1 MTDASENDSFG
12 GRAKRYAKV
21 GRAVGGLAVR
31 VAGERYLGLSLDKGK
46 HAEDL
51 KQALGGL
58 KGPLMKVAQIMSTVP
73 DLLPEEYVTEL
84 AELQSNAPAMGWLF
98 VRRRMAAELGAG
110 WQEKFDE
117 FTKEASAAASLG
129 QVHRAVHPD
138 GKNLACK
145 LQYPDMKSAV
155 EADLKQLRIVFSIY
169 GRYDKAVDFSQ
180 IHQEVSDRLREE
192 LNYELERKHMD
203 LYRAMLSNEPGVHVP
218 LPLPQLSSDRLLT
231 MTWLDGVPLLELVD
245 AELEMRNR
253 VAENMFRAWYV
264 PFYYYGTIHGDP
276 HLGNYSVCEDGSVNL
291 MDFGCIR
298 IFNPLFVGGVIDLL
312 SRDRNGKSGFGR
324 SRI

>member
-1 MTDASENDSFG
+1 MILLVAEQTVRRWACSG
-12 GRAKRYAKV
+12 WTGRT
-21 GRAVGGLAVR
+21 G
-31 VAGERYLGLSLDKGK
+31 AGERYLGLSLDKGK

-218 LPLPQLSSDRLLT
+218 AP
-231 MTWLDGVPLLELVD
+231 
-245 AELEMRNR
+245 A
-253 VAENMFRAWYV
+253 AAF
-264 PFYYYGTIHGDP
+264 F
-276 HLGNYSVCEDGSVNL
+276 
-291 MDFGCIR
+291 
-298 IFNPLFVGGVIDLL
+298 
-312 SRDRNGKSGFGR
+312 
-324 SRI
+324 